1 MSKMTNKNYME
12 GKSTKSKIMN
22 YFEKYNKEIMCAL
35 MALNGSTIDY
45 ETFCD
50 LNRK

>member
-1 MSKMTNKNYME
+1 MSKMTNKNHME
-12 GKSTKSKIMN
+12 GKSVKSKIVN
-22 YFEKYNKEIMCAL
+22 YFEKYNKEIMSAL
-35 MALNGSTIDY
+35 MGINGSAVVY